1 MQPGGGTESES
12 SVSGQAETVTVI
24 PTTGMTITKGGI
36 YEVKG
41 DTYTGSIKVTSSEP
55 VTINITG
62 NVTGTGDPFVSAQG
76 SGKLEINNDGFTV
89 DCGKRHFLYTYTPA
103 DVTVDGGIYK
113 TGGGIFLIMAFSGQ
127 LTLKNVDAWAEEAS
141 ALTSAANVHV
151 MDSQFHHTGVS
162 GNKYAAVNNSATM
175 TLNNVKIASTE

>member
-1 MQPGGGTESES
+1 MKKLGARLISAALAACMMASVLPVSAFATGGGTESES

-62 NVTGTGDPFVSAQG
+62 NVTVTGGDPFVSAQG

-113 TGGGIFLIMAFSGQ
+113 TGGGQ
-127 LTLKNVDAWAEEAS
+127 KKPVR
-141 ALTSAANVHV
+141 
-151 MDSQFHHTGVS
+151 
-162 GNKYAAVNNSATM
+162 
-175 TLNNVKIASTE
+175 